1 MAGMQ
6 ALPRVFLALSEAG
19 NAGAQC
25 DTTQSKALFSRLSGQ
40 LQAGSQPDTS
50 LVVKALL
57 VARAVGWPSP
67 VLLRSLVARLASTA
81 STLCRRLQAAGQA
94 DAATRL
100 DDEGRLASA
109 LCMLCHTLQAAAVV
123 TLGLC
128 SDCSLSL
135 LAQVSREAWCAGAH
149 PSTPQGQAG
158 SLSGAGSTAVASP
171 RTGDLVR
178 CSHAAAGLRHVQPG
192 LKAGE
197 REGALPMPKPIH
209 FVCTLSAKCACTML
223 SLGCWQLIRVTA
235 MELLMTCRG
244 GHADAACVRR
254 KLAGLLARPFTAA
267 KPGHA
272 EETAAGHM
280 TLLLAACHG
289 EHWQTGSRMLCEV
302 MLHVHAKV
310 RLTCR
315 TCLQ

>member
-40 LQAGSQPDTS
+40 LQAGSLPDTS

-67 VLLRSLVARLASTA
+67 ALLRSLVARLASTA

-123 TLGLC
+123 TLGYAVTALSAC
-128 SDCSLSL
+128 WLRSHVRLGVQVHTPAPRKDKQEAFLEPAALLSHLPALETLYDAVTQQQDCVMSSLG
-135 LAQVSREAWCAGAH
+135 SR
-149 PSTPQGQAG
+149 QA
-158 SLSGAGSTAVASP
+158 SEK
-171 RTGDLVR
+171 VR
-178 CSHAAAGLRHVQPG
+178 CPCQNQSILCARSVQ
-192 LKAGE
+192 
-197 REGALPMPKPIH
+197 
-209 FVCTLSAKCACTML
+209 S
-223 SLGCWQLIRVTA
+223 
-235 MELLMTCRG
+235 
-244 GHADAACVRR
+244 
-254 KLAGLLARPFTAA
+254 
-267 KPGHA
+267 
-272 EETAAGHM
+272 
-280 TLLLAACHG
+280 
-289 EHWQTGSRMLCEV
+289 
-302 MLHVHAKV
+302 VHA
-310 RLTCR
+310 RC
-315 TCLQ
+315 